1 MFQKP
6 ILLLIIKEIPEV
18 IIISQYYHITRCKLA
33 MKNVDI
39 NNAQGVH
46 ANIFEL
52 NDFFSIVREFFGYY
66 KYLIFY

>member
-1 MFQKP
+1 MTL
-6 ILLLIIKEIPEV
+6 IL
-18 IIISQYYHITRCKLA
+18 SFITSCKLA
-33 MKNVDI
+33 MKNVGI

-66 KYLIFY
+66 